1 MLRVLLES
9 GDEVESRQTRN
20 HEPCTSQPT
29 TRPRLL
35 HALLLAPFLTCPSSA
50 QNPSEPR
57 SGSPEGLIYGLDA
70 DYVNQRVAAYTVE
83 EPLPTPI
90 LAWFALTDRYRH
102 ESDLGDDFHDDDR
115 ELLAVVV
122 AIEWMTSARM
132 ASAPIHQQLCDVA
145 DDDVVR
151 RGRLLSDAI
160 RTEYAA
166 FAGLIGALLEQLTSD
181 GAKRVDAL
189 VSEDYGAA
197 APMNSLVDWES
208 LAMDTPA
215 IVERRTAGLC
225 QKLPRVPTNSV
236 KRMNQPTQGK
246 TQ

>member
-1 MLRVLLES
+1 M
-9 GDEVESRQTRN
+9 ESRRTRN
-20 HEPCTSQPT
+20 QQSCTSQPT
-29 TRPRLL
+29 TRARLPY
-35 HALLLAPFLTCPSSA
+35 ALLLAPFLTSPSWA
-50 QNPSEPR
+50 QEPSGPR
-57 SGSPEGLIYGLDA
+57 SGSPEGLMSGLDA
-70 DYVNQRVAAYTVE
+70 DFVKQRVAAYTVE

-90 LAWFALTDRYRH
+90 LAWFALTDRYRDKR
-102 ESDLGDDFHDDDR
+102 DLAEDFRDDDR

-122 AIEWMTSARM
+122 AIEWMTSARK
-132 ASAPIHQQLCDVA
+132 ASAPIHKQLCDVV
-145 DDDVVR
+145 DDDIVR

-166 FAGLIGALLEQLTSD
+166 FSGLIGALLEQLTSD

-215 IVERRTAGLC
+215 IVEGRTAGLC
-225 QKLPRVPTNSV
+225 PKLPRAPTKSV